1 MTSETPRD
9 GAGPREM
16 ISHAALLYE
25 TAADVFALVIDEA
38 RAGEPRAAREAMG
51 YARDFRQALLAVL
64 NERATIEKLRRDSE
78 GIVPGQALDFER
90 ARAEIGRRLACLRD
104 AGDGG

>member
-1 MTSETPRD
+1 MTIETPGE
-9 GAGPREM
+9 GATPREM
-16 ISHAALLYE
+16 IDHAALLYE

-38 RAGEPRAAREAMG
+38 RAGEPKAAREAVG
-51 YARDFRQALLAVL
+51 YAREFRQALLAVL
-64 NERATIEKLRRDSE
+64 NERATIEKLRKDSE
-78 GIVPGQALDFER
+78 GLVAGTLDFAR